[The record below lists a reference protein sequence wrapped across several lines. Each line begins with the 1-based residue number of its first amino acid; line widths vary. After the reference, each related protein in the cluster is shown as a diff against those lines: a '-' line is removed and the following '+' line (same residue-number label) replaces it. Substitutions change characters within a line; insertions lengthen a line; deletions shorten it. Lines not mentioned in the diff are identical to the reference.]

1 MNFFGMGP
9 MEIMV
14 ILVVALIIFGPG
26 KLPEI
31 ASQAG
36 KTVRDFRRATRELTS
51 EFQESIDDVQST
63 MGEMKATVTDL
74 QRETEAIAQSIPA
87 SLDMSEKP
95 KSASTRSVAAPPA
108 PVPAAT
114 ANAANEAVPVEAL
127 GQPAARLAAPTAVA
141 TKADPLADFA
151 AFDS

>member
-14 ILVVALIIFGPG
+14 ILVVALVIFGPG

-87 SLDMSEKP
+87 SLDMSDKP
-95 KSASTRSVAAPPA
+95 KPASAPVAAKASTRSAPA
-108 PVPAAT
+108 I
-114 ANAANEAVPVEAL
+114 EAVPVEAFA
-127 GQPAARLAAPTAVA
+127 QPAPRPAAPTAVA